1 MFGLK
6 SVEACAGRV
15 EFVLS
20 FEGECVEAVGDVA
33 RVVYG
38 RMGRV
43 T

>member
-1 MFGLK
+1 MT
-6 SVEACAGRV
+6 SVEASFRRV

-38 RMGRV
+38 RVVRV
-43 T
+43 N